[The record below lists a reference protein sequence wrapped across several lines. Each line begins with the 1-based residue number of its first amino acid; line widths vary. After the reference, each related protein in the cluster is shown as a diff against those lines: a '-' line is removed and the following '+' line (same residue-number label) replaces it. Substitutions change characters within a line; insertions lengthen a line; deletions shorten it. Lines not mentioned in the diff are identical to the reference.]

1 MNALCRW
8 CCLLLLSSLLII
20 NPKVYYVNSRVD
32 ADGAGK
38 QHSSAED
45 YLYLG
50 STALSED
57 DNAKAIDLYEKGIA
71 ALKDDGSESII
82 TILSL
87 ETNIATAYSAIGG
100 DVREKIIEHY
110 EKAISAYDQI
120 DPIVDKE
127 IIEDAKSIASQS
139 YFFYGMVLQDMEG
152 TQQKSLEMYAYA
164 VVLDPNLWAAWG
176 NLGASEIKIMAYQN
190 RELLTQYYWALK
202 QFLSIPVSSLLF
214 LSLIFSSHFRKRI
227 L

>member
-1 MNALCRW
+1 MNFLCR
-8 CCLLLLSSLLII
+8 CCLLLFLSSLLII
-20 NPKVYYVNSRVD
+20 SSVD

-57 DNAKAIDLYEKGIA
+57 NNSKAIDLYEKGIA

-87 ETNIATAYSAIGG
+87 ETNLATAYSAIGG

-120 DPIVDKE
+120 DPIDDKE

-152 TQQKSLEMYAYA
+152 TQQKSLEMYAHA

-176 NLGASEIKIMAYQN
+176 NLGASKSTGTV
-190 RELLTQYYWALK
+190 LLGTLTIS
-202 QFLSIPVSSLLF
+202 FDSCLISSVSS
-214 LSLIFSSHFRKRI
+214 SYILIPFQEAYFMII
-227 L
+227 LKITMKP

>member
-1 MNALCRW
+1 VMNVISR
-8 CCLLLLSSLLII
+8 CCLLLPLFSLLII
-20 NPKVYYVNSRVD
+20 NPKIYYVNSSVD
-32 ADGAGK
+32 AGAGK

-82 TILSL
+82 TIMSL
-87 ETNIATAYSAIGG
+87 QTNLATAYSAIGG

-176 NLGASEIKIMAYQN
+176 NLGVSKIKIMTYQN
-190 RELLTQYYWALK
+190 RELLIQYYWVL
-202 QFLSIPVSSLLF
+202 
-214 LSLIFSSHFRKRI
+214 
-227 L
+227 